1 MTEDRVRESAGKILG
16 FKDTETAISGV
27 GQITSFNQL
36 GFIGVKDRPD
46 GWYLP
51 NESTFPAIILE
62 AKSEKTT
69 FKKTHID
76 ELLKNT
82 AIVSTKYKKN
92 IGLLYN
98 GNVVQIYKDGVFLR
112 EETELKNKEYYLS
125 LFTQNKIDTSKIY
138 TITAR
143 INNNL
148 HFNFGIKNLYH
159 RMIFTACALVAKRYG
174 SVLIKGM
181 DYTTF
186 HTSIHATLA
195 KSFDEARK
203 QNLKLNILLEAY
215 SSIKMNITEKQT
227 AIDDFIECVEDISDN
242 INSDFWNGEDVMA
255 IFFNEFNRYKG
266 KSESG
271 QVFTPDH
278 ITSLIYEIIGINKD
292 DIILDAACGSGAF
305 LVKAMCNM
313 IKEAGGNSTDK
324 AKAIKQS
331 QLFGIEFDKEIYAL
345 ACANMLIHKDGKTN
359 LEQLDSRTDEAKKW
373 IKSKR
378 ITKVLM
384 NPPFE
389 NKYGCIEI
397 VANVLESVDRD
408 TICAFIMPDNK
419 LETNLNKTKKILQK
433 HTLSKIIKLPHE
445 IFSGTTTSIFI
456 FKSGIPQNNNKIF
469 ACAILDD
476 GLETIK
482 NQGRQDIK
490 NKWEKI
496 EKYWVDVIYKQSG
509 DNSIQWLDPKDN
521 LSYKVQEK
529 SFNINEQNFKKIVL
543 DYIFFKSNINPNA
556 FKNKIL
562 DFVLFD
568 NSQDINEQLVNAI
581 RDKMQSKNNSTSID
595 ISKWKKFIICGKDG
609 IFKLIQ
615 PKARKLT
622 EYLNDGDVPFVA
634 SGAFNNGIEKYVET
648 DEILDKGNSIT
659 VSAIGGFSFY
669 QEKDFIGRG
678 GAGSAIKI
686 LYSDNLNEKN
696 ALFICAVLQKTL
708 SKYDYTTMLS
718 GDKLKKEF
726 IYLPAKKD
734 GQPDFLFME
743 NYIEKLQKQLEIWV

>member
-1 MTEDRVRESAGKILG
+1 MSIFVIDFNKVPLLPT
-16 FKDTETAISGV
+16 SGARAR
-27 GQITSFNQL
+27 I
-36 GFIGVKDRPD
+36 
-46 GWYLP
+46 
-51 NESTFPAIILE
+51 
-62 AKSEKTT
+62 
-69 FKKTHID
+69 
-76 ELLKNT
+76 LLKRRK
-82 AIVSTKYKKN
+82 AK
-92 IGLLYN
+92 
-98 GNVVQIYKDGVFLR
+98 VFSVA
-112 EETELKNKEYYLS
+112 E
-125 LFTQNKIDTSKIY
+125 NKIDTQKIY
-138 TITAR
+138 TLTAS

-181 DYTTF
+181 NYTTF
-186 HTSIHATLA
+186 HTSIHTTLA
-195 KSFDEARK
+195 KSFEEARK
-203 QNLKLNILLEAY
+203 QNIKLDILLEAY
-215 SSIKMNITEKQT
+215 SSIKMNITENQD
-227 AIDDFIECVEDISDN
+227 AIDDFIDCVCEISDN

-278 ITSLIYEIIGINKD
+278 ITSLMYKIIGVNKD

-305 LVKAMCNM
+305 LVKSMCNM
-313 IKEAGGNSTDK
+313 IKEAGGNSTTK
-324 AKAIKQS
+324 AKEIKQK
-331 QLFGIEFDKEIYAL
+331 QLFGIEIDREIYAL

-359 LEQLDSRTDEAKKW
+359 LEQLDSRSDEAKVW

-397 VANVLESVDRD
+397 VASVLESVERE

-419 LETNLNKTKKILQK
+419 LETNLKKTKKILQK
-433 HTLSKIIKLPHE
+433 HTLTKIIKLPNDV
-445 IFSGTTTSIFI
+445 FSGTIASIFI
-456 FKSGIPQNNNKIF
+456 FKSGVPQDKKKIF

-476 GLETIK
+476 GLETVK

-490 NKWEKI
+490 NKWENI

-509 DNSIQWLDPKDN
+509 DNTIQWIDASDN
-521 LSYKVQEK
+521 LSYK
-529 SFNINEQNFKKIVL
+529 INENPFHISEQNFKKTVL
-543 DYIFFKSNINPNA
+543 NYIFFKSKINHDEV
-556 FKNKIL
+556 KNKIL
-562 DFVLFD
+562 DFVLYD
-568 NSQDINEQLVNAI
+568 NSQDIDEKFLNILRTKI
-581 RDKMQSKNNSTSID
+581 SSKNDNFNID
-595 ISKWKKFIICGKDG
+595 ISKWKKFSICGEDG
-609 IFKLIQ
+609 IFNLIQ

-622 EYLNDGDVPFVA
+622 EYLNDGEVPFVA

-648 DEILDKGNSIT
+648 EEELDKGNCIT

-669 QEKDFIGRG
+669 QERDFIGRG

-686 LYSDNLNEKN
+686 LYSDKLNEQN
-696 ALFICAVLQKTL
+696 ALFICTVLQKTL

-718 GDKLKKEF
+718 GDKLKKEY
-726 IYLPAKKD
+726 IYLPVTQDNKIDWVFMKD
-734 GQPDFLFME
+734 
-743 NYIEKLQKQLEIWV
+743 YIEIIYKQLTMWI

>member
-1 MTEDRVRESAGKILG
+1 MTEDKVRESAGKILG
-16 FKDTETAISGV
+16 FKDTETAKSGV

-36 GFIGVKDRPD
+36 GFKGVKDRPD

-51 NESTFPAIILE
+51 NEKSFPAIILE

-69 FKKTHID
+69 LQKSHIN

-82 AIVSTKYKKN
+82 SVVETKYKN
-92 IGLLYN
+92 HIGILYN
-98 GNVVQIYKDGVFLR
+98 GNLVKIYKNGRFLR
-112 EETELKNKEYYLS
+112 DENELKNKEYYLS
-125 LFTQNKIDTSKIY
+125 IFSENKIDTPKIY
-138 TITAR
+138 TLTAR

-181 DYTTF
+181 NYTTF
-186 HTSIHATLA
+186 HTSIHTTLA
-195 KSFDEARK
+195 KSFEEARK
-203 QNLKLNILLEAY
+203 QNAKLDILLEAY
-215 SSIKMNITEKQT
+215 SSIKMNITENQD
-227 AIDDFIECVEDISDN
+227 AIDDFIECVCEISDN

-255 IFFNEFNRYKG
+255 IFFNEFNRYKS

-278 ITSLIYEIIGINKD
+278 ITSLMYEIIGVNKD

-313 IKEAGGNSTDK
+313 IKEAGGNSTKK
-324 AKAIKQS
+324 AKEIKQK
-331 QLFGIEFDKEIYAL
+331 QLYGIEFDKEIYAL

-359 LEQLDSRTDEAKKW
+359 LEQLDSRKDEAKKW
-373 IKSKR
+373 IKSKK

-389 NKYGCIEI
+389 NKYGCIDI
-397 VANVLESVDRD
+397 VANVLESVGRE
-408 TICAFIMPDNK
+408 TTCAFIMPDNK
-419 LETNLNKTKKILQK
+419 LETNLKKTKKILQK
-433 HTLSKIIKLPHE
+433 NTLLKIIKLPNE
-445 IFSGTTTSIFI
+445 VFTGTTSSVFI

-482 NQGRQDIK
+482 NQGRQDLK
-490 NKWEKI
+490 NKWESI

-509 DNSIQWLDPKDN
+509 DDTIQWLDPN
-521 LSYKVQEK
+521 VSLSYKVVEK
-529 SFNINEQNFKKIVL
+529 PFDIKEQDFKKNVL
-543 DYIFFKSNINPNA
+543 DYIFFKSSINPSELKNKVLDYVLYDNVETVNEPLIEIIRSKVTTKINPN
-556 FKNKIL
+556 
-562 DFVLFD
+562 
-568 NSQDINEQLVNAI
+568 
-581 RDKMQSKNNSTSID
+581 TID
-595 ISKWKKFIICGKDG
+595 ITKWKKFQICGDGG
-609 IFKLIQ
+609 IFKLVQ
-615 PKARKLT
+615 PKPRKLT
-622 EYLNDGDVPFVA
+622 EYLHDGDVAFVA
-634 SGAFNNGIEKYVET
+634 SGAFNNGIEKYVKT
-648 DEILDKGNSIT
+648 DEELDKGNCIT

-669 QEKDFIGRG
+669 QKNDFIGRG

-686 LYSDNLNEKN
+686 LYSDKLNEKN

-708 SKYDYTTMLS
+708 NKYDYTTMLS

-726 IYLPAKKD
+726 IYLPVKKD
-734 GQPDFLFME
+734 GKPDFDFME
-743 NYIEKLQKQLEIWV
+743 KFIENLQKQLKVWV

>member
-1 MTEDRVRESAGKILG
+1 
-16 FKDTETAISGV
+16 
-27 GQITSFNQL
+27 
-36 GFIGVKDRPD
+36 
-46 GWYLP
+46 
-51 NESTFPAIILE
+51 
-62 AKSEKTT
+62 
-69 FKKTHID
+69 
-76 ELLKNT
+76 
-82 AIVSTKYKKN
+82 
-92 IGLLYN
+92 
-98 GNVVQIYKDGVFLR
+98 
-112 EETELKNKEYYLS
+112 
-125 LFTQNKIDTSKIY
+125 
-138 TITAR
+138 
-143 INNNL
+143 
-148 HFNFGIKNLYH
+148 
-159 RMIFTACALVAKRYG
+159 MIFTACALVAKRYG

-278 ITSLIYEIIGINKD
+278 ITSLMYEIIGINKD

-324 AKAIKQS
+324 AKEIKQN

-397 VANVLESVDRD
+397 VGNVLESVDRD

-445 IFSGTTTSIFI
+445 IYSGTTTSVFI
-456 FKSGIPQNNNKIF
+456 FRSGIPQNNNKIF

-490 NKWEKI
+490 
-496 EKYWVDVIYKQSG
+496 KQ
-509 DNSIQWLDPKDN
+509 
-521 LSYKVQEK
+521 
-529 SFNINEQNFKKIVL
+529 
-543 DYIFFKSNINPNA
+543 
-556 FKNKIL
+556 
-562 DFVLFD
+562 
-568 NSQDINEQLVNAI
+568 
-581 RDKMQSKNNSTSID
+581 M
-595 ISKWKKFIICGKDG
+595 
-609 IFKLIQ
+609 
-615 PKARKLT
+615 
-622 EYLNDGDVPFVA
+622 
-634 SGAFNNGIEKYVET
+634 
-648 DEILDKGNSIT
+648 
-659 VSAIGGFSFY
+659 
-669 QEKDFIGRG
+669 GR
-678 GAGSAIKI
+678 
-686 LYSDNLNEKN
+686 N
-696 ALFICAVLQKTL
+696 
-708 SKYDYTTMLS
+708 
-718 GDKLKKEF
+718 
-726 IYLPAKKD
+726 
-734 GQPDFLFME
+734 
-743 NYIEKLQKQLEIWV
+743 